1 MDTSLADSLVGRVLD
16 GRYRIQERIARGGMA
31 TVYRALDTR
40 LDRPVAVKV
49 MHSTL
54 AEDPEFV
61 SKFTREAKSAARLS
75 HPNVVAVFDQG
86 SDSGVVFLVMEYV
99 DGATLRDLIRERG
112 RLSPRQSL
120 DVIAPVLSALDAA
133 HRAGIVH
140 RDIKPENVLISS
152 EGRVKVADF
161 GLARAIAASHL
172 TATTGLLI
180 GTAAYLAP
188 EQIEHGHADARTDLY
203 AAGIVLYE
211 LLTGKPPYEAAT
223 PMAVVFKHVHET
235 VPAPSLVRPEVSKP
249 LDALVLD
256 ATRRDPEE
264 RPPSADALLEQLE
277 AVSRTLAP
285 EPLDLTQQTQVL
297 HQHHTTVLRTEP
309 PDSGPAR
316 TLVAP
321 PVWPPAPLPSRPA
334 PPAGRP
340 RRQVSWWRGWRLAVL
355 LLLVATVA
363 AGAIGAYLGLS
374 ERSGNG
380 STSGAA
386 ATSAAAAATSAAAPT
401 TTPLQNFVGMTQ
413 DAATQLGQRYNLTVV
428 ADPATVFDA
437 TVPSGSVVSQ
447 SPTFTDGATV
457 QPGSTVTL
465 TLSKGPQTY
474 PIPAAAL
481 VGQTPDQATTLL
493 TAAHLTLGKQST
505 DFDQT
510 VPAGAIIRVT
520 TDASVPLPA
529 GSPVDV
535 DVSKG
540 PTPIAVPEETSKT
553 RTAALADLK
562 AASFTKVTVTF
573 VFNDTVASGHV
584 VSQTPKPK
592 SLAQT
597 SDALVLN
604 VSKGPELFAVP
615 TLKGLGATAA
625 EAKLVGLGFRYHTQA
640 LPNGPGNVLTT
651 IPGPGAMRARGTII
665 TLEIF

>member
-1 MDTSLADSLVGRVLD
+1 MDTSLADTLVGRVLD

-40 LDRPVAVKV
+40 LDRLVAVKV

-86 SDSGVVFLVMEYV
+86 SDGGVVFLVMEYV

-188 EQIEHGHADARTDLY
+188 EQIEHGTADARTDLY

-211 LLTGKPPYEAAT
+211 LLTGTPPFIGAT
-223 PMAVVFKHVHET
+223 PMAVIFKHVHES
-235 VPAPSLVRPEVSKP
+235 VPPPSLVRPEVSKP

-277 AVSRTLAP
+277 AVSRTLPA

-297 HQHHTTVLRTEP
+297 NQHLTTVLRTDP
-309 PDSGPAR
+309 PGGPAK

-321 PVWPPAPLPSRPA
+321 PAWPPAPVPKKAASP
-334 PPAGRP
+334 GRQRKP
-340 RRQVSWWRGWRLAVL
+340 VSWWRGWRLAVI
-355 LLLVATVA
+355 LLVVATLA
-363 AGAIGAYLGLS
+363 AAAIGAYLGLS
-374 ERSGNG
+374 ERNG
-380 STSGAA
+380 HAPLSATSAT
-386 ATSAAAAATSAAAPT
+386 TSAAAAPTTGAAAT
-401 TTPLQNFVGMTQ
+401 QTPLQNFVGKSQ
-413 DAATQLGQRYNLTVV
+413 
-428 ADPATVFDA
+428 AD
-437 TVPSGSVVSQ
+437 
-447 SPTFTDGATV
+447 
-457 QPGSTVTL
+457 
-465 TLSKGPQTY
+465 
-474 PIPAAAL
+474 AAAL
-481 VGQTPDQATTLL
+481 GQQFNLNVVDRPGAGLRRQSPGWQRGLAAATLHRRAAGRPGQHRDADPQQGSADLPGSGRGARGPD
-493 TAAHLTLGKQST
+493 
-505 DFDQT
+505 
-510 VPAGAIIRVT
+510 AGAGHRHLAGRPPDPGQAVDGLRPHGPGRFDHQGAQRRQHSPARRFSGRRRGVEGAGAGGRAGRDRQDPYRRVGRPQDRAVHQRHRHLCFQRHGGQRPRRLP
-520 TDASVPLPA
+520 DAQ
-529 GSPVDV
+529 GQ
-535 DVSKG
+535 G
-540 PTPIAVPEETSKT
+540 HG
-553 RTAALADLK
+553 ADLRRRQPHRLQG
-562 AASFTKVTVTF
+562 S
-573 VFNDTVASGHV
+573 
-584 VSQTPKPK
+584 
-592 SLAQT
+592 
-597 SDALVLN
+597 
-604 VSKGPELFAVP
+604 
-615 TLKGLGATAA
+615 
-625 EAKLVGLGFRYHTQA
+625 
-640 LPNGPGNVLTT
+640 
-651 IPGPGAMRARGTII
+651 
-665 TLEIF
+665 